1 VDSWGSGESG
11 RSQPD
16 SKVVRK
22 LLGCLAHEIVDRLA
36 AGSRGS
42 LRVRLLALCER
53 ELHRAKAYV
62 IDKRPCVWINP
73 PQRGAERHSQNALV
87 GVSSAATSE
96 PAARRYRR
104 RSALAARGHL
114 LHPAKH
120 PVARPGKSV
129 TGEKPWHHVSKRVSC
144 SLAEPTTSGQSTHS

>member
-1 VDSWGSGESG
+1 M
-11 RSQPD
+11 
-16 SKVVRK
+16 
-22 LLGCLAHEIVDRLA
+22 
-36 AGSRGS
+36 
-42 LRVRLLALCER
+42 
-53 ELHRAKAYV
+53 RAKGSAWIV
-62 IDKRPCVWINP
+62 GTRRNSFPRSAGTHGRIASVSSSKRVEH
-73 PQRGAERHSQNALV
+73 GAERHSQNALV

-120 PVARPGKSV
+120 PVARLGKSV

-144 SLAEPTTSGQSTHS
+144 SLAEPTTSGRSTHS